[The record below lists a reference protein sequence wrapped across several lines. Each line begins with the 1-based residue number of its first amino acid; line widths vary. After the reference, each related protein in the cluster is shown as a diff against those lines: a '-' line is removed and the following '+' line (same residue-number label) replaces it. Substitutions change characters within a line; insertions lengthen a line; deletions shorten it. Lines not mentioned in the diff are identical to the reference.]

1 MLERFKVPIK
11 EQVRVS
17 EKSLRRTVTAFFG
30 KMGESS
36 EDAAIASDT
45 LVTSDLRGVES
56 HGVSNMLSHYR
67 NGYENKKIKPRPNWR
82 IVRETPGTANIDA
95 DNGLVVFLGRHA
107 MQIAIDKAKK
117 VGVGSVTVFNSEHS
131 GAIGH
136 HAMGAAQQDMIGM
149 VMTSASARVVPT
161 FASKALLGTNPIAV
175 AAPAR
180 NEAPFL
186 YDAATCSVAMNKI
199 WIARRLGSMLGPGW
213 ICDNQGVPIE
223 ESILTPESDDEFL
236 LLPLGGTREQ
246 GSHKGSGLAMIVDI
260 MGPLLAG
267 SLPDMLSNV
276 DNVDRKQSHHFTA
289 YNIEAFTELDTF
301 KNNMDRMLQMIRET
315 KPVSGEERVLYPGL
329 IEYEEEQER
338 RANGIP
344 FHKEVMTWFEGLA
357 EELSIPGL
365 DTCEENIKSS

>member
-1 MLERFKVPIK
+1 MLETFKVPIK

-17 EKSLRRTVTAFFG
+17 ENSLRRSVTAFFE

-36 EDAAIASDT
+36 EDAAIAADT

-56 HGVSNMLSHYR
+56 HGVSNILRAYR
-67 NGYENKKIKPRPNWR
+67 IGYESKKIKVQPNWH
-82 IVRETPGTANIDA
+82 IVRETAGTANIDA

-117 VGVGSVTVFNSEHS
+117 VGVGAVTVFNSEHS

-136 HAMGAAQQDMIGM
+136 HAMGAAQENMIGLA
-149 VMTSASARVVPT
+149 MTSASARVVPT

-213 ICDNQGVPIE
+213 ICDNQGVPIV
-223 ESILTPESDDEFL
+223 ESILTPESDDDFL
-236 LLPLGGTREQ
+236 LLPLGATREQ
-246 GSHKGSGLAMIVDI
+246 GSHKGFGLAMIVDI
-260 MGPLLAG
+260 LGALLAG
-267 SLPDMLSNV
+267 SIPDMLTSV
-276 DNVDRKQSHHFTA
+276 DNKNRKQSHHFTA
-289 YNIEAFTELDTF
+289 YNIEAFTEVDTF
-301 KNNMDRMLQMIRET
+301 KNNMDRMLKMIRET
-315 KPVSGEERVLYPGL
+315 QPVPGEERVVYPGL

-338 RANGIP
+338 RAKGIP
-344 FHKEVMTWFEGLA
+344 FHKEVVVWIREMTG
-357 EELSIPGL
+357 ELSIPDIEIL
-365 DTCEENIKSS
+365 

>member
-17 EKSLRRTVTAFFG
+17 EKSLRRTVTAFFE
-30 KMGESS
+30 KMGESF
-36 EDAAIASDT
+36 EDAAIAADT

-67 NGYENKKIKPRPNWR
+67 NGYKQKKIKPQPNWR

-95 DNGLVVFLGRHA
+95 DNGLVVFLARHA
-107 MQIAIDKAKK
+107 MQIAIEKAKK

-260 MGPLLAG
+260 MGSLLAG
-267 SLPDMLSNV
+267 SIPDMLWNV
-276 DNVDRKQSHHFTA
+276 DNKDRKQSHHFTA
-289 YNIEAFTELDTF
+289 YNIEAFTEVDTF
-301 KNNMDRMLQMIRET
+301 KDNMDRMLKMIRET

-329 IEYEEEQER
+329 IEYEEEQDR

-344 FHKEVMTWFEGLA
+344 FHKEVMAWFEGLA

-365 DTCEENIKSS
+365 ETGEVNIKSS